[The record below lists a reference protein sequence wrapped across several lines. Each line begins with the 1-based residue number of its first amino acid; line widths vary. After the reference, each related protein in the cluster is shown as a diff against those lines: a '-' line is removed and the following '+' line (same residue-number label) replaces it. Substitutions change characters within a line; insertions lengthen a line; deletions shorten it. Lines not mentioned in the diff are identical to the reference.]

1 MQRNRILVLIVLVS
15 LVSFP
20 VWSASLDEARS
31 LHENGQ
37 TAEAL
42 AAIEG
47 LLGSD
52 APGDQKAE
60 ALDLLGTIAVDKGY
74 FSMAKQ
80 AWSQLQDEYPDFAGE
95 NDVATKLLL
104 VSALLKSGESAAPVK
119 VAEEPMKAVEPVVEP
134 EISETPAAAA
144 VAAPAEAAEP
154 AETPAPAP
162 PAAPKAAPKPAE
174 AVPTPTASET
184 PGLVLVVGRGRPYD
198 AIAETNDWV
207 IRYLRERGVD
217 AASATGGI
225 PVVEESQ
232 MVLPFL
238 LQKAQED
245 GAGSVLVIKADFA
258 RMQKIVMECYL
269 PEGVSLWKVKVS
281 GGTGKKGRKYSKTG
295 INEDLV
301 ERFLGKL
308 DPKVGGPGLPVTLK

>member
-1 MQRNRILVLIVLVS
+1 MQRNRILVLIVLAS

-31 LHENGQ
+31 LYENGQ
-37 TAEAL
+37 TEEAL

-52 APGDQKAE
+52 ATGDQKAA

-104 VSALLKSGESAAPVK
+104 VSALLKSGEPAAPVK
-119 VAEEPMKAVEPVVEP
+119 AAEEPMKAVEPVVEP
-134 EISETPAAAA
+134 EISETPA
-144 VAAPAEAAEP
+144 
-154 AETPAPAP
+154 PAP

-174 AVPTPTASET
+174 AVSPPAASEAS
-184 PGLVLVVGRGRPYD
+184 GLVLVVGRGRPYD
-198 AIAETNDWV
+198 AITETNDWV

-281 GGTGKKGRKYSKTG
+281 GGTGRKGREYSKTG
-295 INEDLV
+295 INEELV